1 MKSTSNQNPA
11 PAGYS
16 RVCPYLMVADIEAL
30 LIFLKEVLDVE
41 ITEKLTSADG
51 TVRHAEV
58 RLGDSV
64 IMMGKEQPGYPAE
77 SMTYVFVS
85 DVDATFKKALQHG
98 ATSIMEPGDRFYG
111 YREGGFKDP
120 SGNQWWVAQV
130 IENVSKEEMERR
142 AASYDFKPAK

>member
-58 RLGDSV
+58 RLGESV
-64 IMMGKEQPGYPAE
+64 IMMGKEQPGYPTE
-77 SMTYVFVS
+77 SMIYVFVS
-85 DVDATFKKALQHG
+85 DADATFRKALQHG